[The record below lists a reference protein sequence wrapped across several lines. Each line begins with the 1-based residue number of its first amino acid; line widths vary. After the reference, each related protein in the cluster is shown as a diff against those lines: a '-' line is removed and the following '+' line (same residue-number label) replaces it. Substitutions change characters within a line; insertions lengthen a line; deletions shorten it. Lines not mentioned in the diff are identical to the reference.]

1 MRIFVKTVGK
11 RMIRIDVNPSD
22 EIDAVKEKIYL
33 KEGLP
38 VQDLTCD
45 GKLLLSYTHSTTFNG
60 HLTSE
65 DLKEG
70 SSILVMLL
78 GMPNLRTLNLSNNR
92 ITYVGSLAKLVN
104 LTELNL
110 TGNQITNI
118 NSLAELV
125 NLSVLTL
132 DKTVSIPHSIQLC
145 IKLNNLDLNATVVDL
160 SASNIVDLDLTLI
173 VARLSKMS
181 NKFKLILNNNN
192 ISAFNY
198 QLLSRL
204 SNLTEL
210 ELYNN
215 PISRAIRPHTTE
227 LQDANIIR
235 ALQQVTL
242 YQLQIDIAEQNRVDA
257 YSSVASNL
265 IFSARVTAMQV
276 HCSVYQY
283 RSGSLFGQQQ
293 IDNTIYY
300 CFREKIRRSH
310 IVSDVVGALNCSR
323 KNAVV
328 QWMSKTSKRHQLQC
342 WPLEIEFEEA
352 NSEAGDVLK
361 FYSSIGQQQFF

>member
-1 MRIFVKTVGK
+1 MQIFVQTIGT
-11 RMIRIDVNPSD
+11 RMITIDVNPSD
-22 EIDAVKEKIYL
+22 EIDAVKEQIYL
-33 KEGLP
+33 KDGIP
-38 VQDLTCD
+38 VHLQRLMFG
-45 GKLLLSYTHSTTFNG
+45 GKLLLSHRTLGDYNIQKESTLSIRIVGGGRSSSSTFIN
-60 HLTSE
+60 LSKSNITTE
-65 DLKEG
+65 DLKEE
-70 SSILVMLL
+70 SRLLKMLL
-78 GMPNLRTLNLSNNR
+78 DMPSLRTLDLSDNQ
-92 ITYVGSLAKLVN
+92 ITNIDSLAKLVN
-104 LTELNL
+104 LTDLKL
-110 TGNQITNI
+110 TGNPITNI
-118 NSLAELV
+118 DSLAVLV
-125 NLSVLTL
+125 NLSVLAV
-132 DKTVSIPHSIQLC
+132 DETVLIPHSIQLC

-215 PISRAIRPHTTE
+215 PISWAILPHTTE

-310 IVSDVVGALNCSR
+310 IVSDVV
-323 KNAVV
+323 
-328 QWMSKTSKRHQLQC
+328 
-342 WPLEIEFEEA
+342 
-352 NSEAGDVLK
+352 
-361 FYSSIGQQQFF
+361 